1 MDTAAVSR
9 FLELVARELRAEDVY
24 LRVGGNPS
32 TDPAEVHVEI
42 GGGAWV
48 VATFKEP
55 LPERAKVE
63 ARLAALCGTF
73 QSTVNGALASVP
85 FGGTSSDLI
94 RQRLD
99 QELGALAERAGA
111 ARAAVFDF
119 DSPVIWG
126 ASLVG
131 GEVAERANQVLEH
144 SVNELRDGR
153 AAELRKHYG
162 QTLRFALE
170 GGLEVL
176 ARPFASIYVL
186 ALFFENPVS
195 EPIAVGAIL
204 HAAHSIERLV
214 LALPPID
221 PDPGAK
227 VIKLFQ

>member
-24 LRVGGNPS
+24 LRVGGHPS
-32 TDPAEVHVEI
+32 TDPTEVCVEI
-42 GGGAWV
+42 SGSAWL

-55 LPERAKVE
+55 LSERATVE
-63 ARLAALCGTF
+63 ARLAALCSTF

-85 FGGTSSDLI
+85 FSGTSSDLI

-99 QELGALAERAGA
+99 QELGALSERAGA

-119 DSPVIWG
+119 DSPMIWG
-126 ASLVG
+126 ASLVS
-131 GEVAERANQVLEH
+131 GEQAERANQLLERA
-144 SVNELRDGR
+144 VNELRDGR
-153 AAELRKHYG
+153 TDELRKHYG
-162 QTLRFALE
+162 QTLRLRLE

-214 LALPPID
+214 LSLPPID

>member
-9 FLELVARELRAEDVY
+9 FLELVTRELRADQVY
-24 LRVGGNPS
+24 VRIGAAPS
-32 TDPAEVHVEI
+32 PGPDSVHFEI
-42 GGGAWV
+42 GGSAWV

-55 LPERAKVE
+55 LADREKVA
-63 ARLAALCGTF
+63 ARLAALCDSF
-73 QSTVNGALASVP
+73 QSTVDTALASVP
-85 FGGTSSDLI
+85 FGGTSPSLL

-111 ARAAVFDF
+111 ARGAVFDF

-126 ASLVG
+126 ASLVT
-131 GEVAERANQVLEH
+131 GEGAEQANQSLERAVG
-144 SVNELRDGR
+144 ELRDR
-153 AAELRKHYG
+153 RVEELRKHHG
-162 QTLRFALE
+162 QTLRFALD
-170 GGLEVL
+170 GGEEVL

-186 ALFFENPVS
+186 ALFFVKPVS
-195 EPIAVGAIL
+195 EPIALGAIL